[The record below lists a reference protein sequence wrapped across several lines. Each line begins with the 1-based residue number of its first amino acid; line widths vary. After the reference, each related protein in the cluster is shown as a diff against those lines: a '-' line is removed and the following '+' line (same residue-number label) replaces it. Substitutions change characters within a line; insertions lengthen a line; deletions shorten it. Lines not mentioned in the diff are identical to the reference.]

1 MDMYAKATLFS
12 FRNVNVF
19 LFALVP
25 TQIPVR
31 MYRDVLCVIGSIY
44 VYSQLC
50 RPSRNASESAL
61 TAASWKRRLTSFQHT
76 DILSAG

>member
-1 MDMYAKATLFS
+1 MGP
-12 FRNVNVF
+12 VNVF

-31 MYRDVLCVIGSIY
+31 MYRDVLCVVGSIY

-50 RPSRNASESAL
+50 DPRNASESAL
-61 TAASWKRRLTSFQHT
+61 VAVSWKKQAITQ
-76 DILSAG
+76 SAV